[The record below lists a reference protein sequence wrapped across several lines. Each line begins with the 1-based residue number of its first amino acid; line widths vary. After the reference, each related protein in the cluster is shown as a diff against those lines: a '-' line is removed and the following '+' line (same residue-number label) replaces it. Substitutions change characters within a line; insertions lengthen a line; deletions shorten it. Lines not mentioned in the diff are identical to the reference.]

1 MQSEGEKFMS
11 GARGEEKG
19 RFILQVHN
27 PMGAVEVAQQH
38 AKRLESLHGKT
49 IGELGNGSWEDQAT
63 LPAVRAQLQQ
73 RFPDL
78 KIIPYTEFPR
88 GTENIDHDSVI
99 DLLQARGCE
108 AVITGNAA

>member
-1 MQSEGEKFMS
+1 MS
-11 GARGEEKG
+11 GAQGDAESDFVLR
-19 RFILQVHN
+19 VHN
-27 PMGAVEVAQQH
+27 PMGAFEVVQQH
-38 AKRLESLHGKT
+38 APRLDSLRGKT

-88 GTENIDHDSVI
+88 GTEHIDRDSTI
-99 DLLQARGCE
+99 DMLLERGCE

>member
-1 MQSEGEKFMS
+1 MNGAQGEGKD
-11 GARGEEKG
+11 

-27 PMGAVEVAQQH
+27 PMGTFEVLQQH
-38 AKRLESLHGKT
+38 ATRLDSLRGKT
-49 IGELGNGSWEDQAT
+49 IGELGNGSWEDQVT
-63 LPAVRAQLQQ
+63 LPAVRAQLQE

-88 GTENIDHDSVI
+88 GTENIDHDSTI
-99 DLLQARGCE
+99 DLLLKRGCE